1 MAKPVAQVLD
11 MPARPSAD
19 IIAALGAHAV
29 SHLAD
34 ALRRP
39 DSATG
44 ELRPRHRAGGLCGPA
59 FTVRLPP
66 GDNLFVQRA
75 VDLAQPG
82 DVIVVDVGGS
92 TDVAVV
98 GDIVSAWAAKRG
110 VAGFVIDGAVRDLAD
125 ISTHDL
131 PVYARGI
138 SPKGP
143 TRVGPGEIN
152 VPVVVGGMAVRPGDI
167 IVGDVDGLVVVRP
180 EDVERALAGAGQ
192 LRTREGETH
201 AQIAAETLDRSWAE
215 TAVAAC
221 LAKAAESSDE

>member
-1 MAKPVAQVLD
+1 MAPIVPQVND
-11 MPARPSAD
+11 VPARPSAD
-19 IIAALGAHAV
+19 TLAALGAHAV

-39 DSATG
+39 DGATG
-44 ELRPRHRAGGLCGPA
+44 VLRPRHRAGNLCGPA

-75 VDLAQPG
+75 VDLARPG

-125 ISTHDL
+125 LSTHDL

-167 IVGDVDGLVVVRP
+167 VVGDVDGLVVVRP

-201 AQIAAETLDRSWAE
+201 AAIAAGTLDRGWVE

-221 LAKAAESSDE
+221 LAASS